1 MASTRVITLV
11 VAAALFMEN
20 LDGTVI
26 ATSLPAI
33 AQDLSVDPI
42 ILKLAFTS
50 YLVALAVFIPVS
62 GWCADRFGA
71 LTVFRASIGVFIAA
85 SIGCAMAGDLPTL
98 VAARFGQGVGGAMM
112 VPVGRLIILR
122 VVAKS
127 EMLRAMAWLTVP
139 ALVAPVIGPPLGG
152 FITTY
157 YDWRWIFW
165 LNVPI
170 GLAGIVFATFIIPQV
185 RADFVPPLDAVGFV
199 LCGAGLS
206 SLIFGLTLLG
216 REVLPEW
223 AAMSLVAGGG
233 ALVALYVLHA
243 RRTAHPI
250 VDLSLLRIATFRASV
265 AGGALFRIG
274 IGAIP
279 FLLPLML
286 QLAFGLSP
294 FASGMLTFAA
304 AAGALTMKFTAA
316 PILRRLGFRRVLAA
330 NTLICAA
337 LLGAVALFTTQTP
350 HLVIVAVLLAGGF
363 FRSLQ
368 FTSLNALAYADVEPG
383 RMSRATSFAAAAQQL
398 ALSIG
403 VAFAALVLE
412 ASMALRGGSELATAD
427 FAAGFVAVALVTA
440 LPAAYFLRLAPDA
453 GAEVS
458 GHRHE
463 RAAAG
468 D

>member
-1 MASTRVITLV
+1 MLGILAISTPILPMSYIYAIYKHHLGTLEFR
-11 VAAALFMEN
+11 ANRLLGLYSFSALS
-20 LDGTVI
+20 I
-26 ATSLPAI
+26 
-33 AQDLSVDPI
+33 
-42 ILKLAFTS
+42 TS

-139 ALVAPVIGPPLGG
+139 ALIAPVIGPPLGG

-157 YDWRWIFW
+157 YDWRWLFW

-170 GLAGIVFATFIIPQV
+170 GLAGIVLATFIIPQV

-233 ALVALYVLHA
+233 
-243 RRTAHPI
+243 
-250 VDLSLLRIATFRASV
+250 
-265 AGGALFRIG
+265 
-274 IGAIP
+274 
-279 FLLPLML
+279 
-286 QLAFGLSP
+286 
-294 FASGMLTFAA
+294 
-304 AAGALTMKFTAA
+304 
-316 PILRRLGFRRVLAA
+316 
-330 NTLICAA
+330 
-337 LLGAVALFTTQTP
+337 
-350 HLVIVAVLLAGGF
+350 
-363 FRSLQ
+363 
-368 FTSLNALAYADVEPG
+368 
-383 RMSRATSFAAAAQQL
+383 
-398 ALSIG
+398 
-403 VAFAALVLE
+403 
-412 ASMALRGGSELATAD
+412 
-427 FAAGFVAVALVTA
+427 
-440 LPAAYFLRLAPDA
+440 
-453 GAEVS
+453 
-458 GHRHE
+458 
-463 RAAAG
+463 
-468 D
+468 